1 MKTIKSLTLALMLV
15 VPASGAFSQSGDFLK
30 LMNDLEGGDGVT
42 SVLVTKKMFGL
53 FARTL
58 ASSEDGESLNEILGN
73 LDELKVIELTGG
85 NKPKRDL
92 RSEVSAILKR
102 DSFEPLMKVV
112 EDGEFVEISVQES
125 GGKIRHLVMYIEE
138 SGREIQL
145 ISITG
150 IIDLDQISKLSGTLN
165 IEGLELIEGK

>member
-1 MKTIKSLTLALMLV
+1 M
-15 VPASGAFSQSGDFLK
+15 AS
-30 LMNDLEGGDGVT
+30 
-42 SVLVTKKMFGL
+42 
-53 FARTL
+53 
-58 ASSEDGESLNEILGN
+58 IN
-73 LDELKVIELTGG
+73 LI
-85 NKPKRDL
+85 
-92 RSEVSAILKR
+92 
-102 DSFEPLMKVV
+102 DSFQDFKEAEGIDRPTLMKVV

>member
-1 MKTIKSLTLALMLV
+1 MKTIKSLTLALLLV

-30 LMNDLEGGDGVT
+30 LMNDLESGDGVT

-53 FARTL
+53 FARTM
-58 ASSEDGESLNEILGN
+58 ASSEEGESLNEILGN

-102 DSFEPLMKVV
+102 DRFEPLMKVV

-138 SGREIQL
+138 DGREIQL